1 MKSRPA
7 LTSDVVRRIM
17 EACRNEAA
25 SNSWKAAVVVV
36 DDGGAVLM
44 AERHDALA
52 PIAIEVALAKAR
64 TAAITR
70 RPTQFW
76 EERAKERPGFL
87 TFPVDI
93 MIQGGLPLMHQ
104 GECVGAIGVSGVQ
117 SKEDE
122 QIARA
127 GVEALA
133 RES

>member
-17 EACRNEAA
+17 DACRAEAA
-25 SNSWKAAVVVV
+25 GNAWNAAVVVV
-36 DDGGAVLM
+36 DDGGAILM
-44 AERHDALA
+44 AERPDGVA
-52 PIAIEVALAKAR
+52 PIAIEVALRKAR
-64 TAAITR
+64 TSAITR

-76 EERAKERPGFL
+76 EERAKEWPGFL

-93 MIQGGLPLMHQ
+93 MIQGGLPLMYR
-104 GECVGAIGVSGVQ
+104 GECVGVSGVQ

-127 GVEALA
+127 GLKVLEQ
-133 RES
+133 ES